1 MLNIGNKNIFNL
13 IIFDIFKYNK
23 SQLDKLEYFEYNLYK
38 YLGFNLLSRINKSK
52 RFKKNHFLILLII
65 KK

>member
-1 MLNIGNKNIFNL
+1 MLNIENKNIFNL

-38 YLGFNLLSRINKSK
+38 YLGFNLL
-52 RFKKNHFLILLII
+52 
-65 KK
+65 

>member
-1 MLNIGNKNIFNL
+1 MLNIENKNIFNL

-52 RFKKNHFLILLII
+52 RFKKNHFLVLLII